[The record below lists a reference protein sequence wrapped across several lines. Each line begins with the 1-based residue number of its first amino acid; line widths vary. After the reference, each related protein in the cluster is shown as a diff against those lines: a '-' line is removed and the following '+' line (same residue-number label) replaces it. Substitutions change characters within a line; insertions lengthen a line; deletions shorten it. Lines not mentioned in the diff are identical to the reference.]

1 MIRKVLPYLLVL
13 FLAQTAIAQFY
24 YFGRNKV
31 QYTPFEWKVLRT
43 EHFDI
48 YYYSEMQDLAER
60 GAKFAEDSY
69 KIHEQNFNHNI
80 ARRVPLVFYSTHLH
94 FEQTNITPGFIP
106 EGVGGFFEFIKG
118 RVVIPFD
125 GSMQRF
131 QHVIRHELV
140 HVFMHSKMNR
150 VLLDHRLSQDRMPPL
165 WFTEGLAEY
174 WSSTWDTQ
182 AEMVMRD
189 AVLNNYVVAVNDMD
203 RIYGS
208 YLMYKEGQ
216 NIMEFIAERYGPEKI
231 LLLMENFWKSASFSE
246 VMKQTIGKTY
256 KEFDEEWLYSVKKKY
271 YPVLSNED
279 LPSGVAKNLINVG
292 FNSKPLYY
300 KRDGKRELYFVGNHT
315 GYSSIFRIDLDQ
327 EKPEPE
333 IVVQGEKTSEY
344 ESFHLLQNKIDIS
357 KSGIMAFVTKSGE
370 TDVIHLY
377 DLKQE
382 RLLESMRFQDL
393 VVLGS
398 PSWSPDGKKIVFP
411 SVDKAGRSDLFT
423 IDLTSREL
431 SRLTNDLYEDRDP
444 AWSPDGASIVFASD
458 RTPYGK
464 EGALNLFSYSLAT
477 SEIEFLTIGSASAG
491 APAWSPDGKSLA
503 FTSNLD
509 GSQNVWVMD
518 MTVPKLERTMKKLTQ
533 FSTAAFDPAWIDQDE
548 IAFAAF
554 ENFSFQLKKVS
565 QVSSNLSTASR
576 AHRFVFDVNKELWE
590 APKVETSAIVG
601 NFHYTGEYR
610 LDLAQ
615 SQISTDPVFGTAG
628 GAAIAMS
635 DVLGNDKY
643 YFLIYNTAQARSEFL
658 SSFNVAI
665 SRISLG
671 KRTNYDYGIF
681 HFAGDRYDLFDPNLY
696 YYERSFG
703 GYFVLS
709 YPLSMFR
716 RIEAGVTIS
725 NSDKDIYIETVSRKA
740 LLISSSF
747 SFTSDNT
754 LWGPTGP
761 MDGSRARVTLAY
773 TTDVQHS
780 NVSYYTIIA
789 DYRNYLRLTTR
800 SALASRATLWYND
813 GKEARRFFMGGSWDL
828 RGWPRWEIRGQK
840 IWFTSHELRFP
851 FVDQLGIRFPFG
863 GLVFSSIRG
872 ALYADLG
879 GAWDSKYVE
888 TKGSVGAG
896 VRFNLGGLLVL
907 RYDIG
912 KRIENNLA
920 HFQKGLFY
928 QFFFGWDF

>member
-1 MIRKVLPYLLVL
+1 MIRKLLPYLLIPV
-13 FLAQTAIAQFY
+13 AVQIASAQFY

-31 QYTPFEWKVLRT
+31 QYTAFDWKVLRT

-48 YYYSEMQDLAER
+48 YYYSEMKDLAER
-60 GAKFAEDSY
+60 GAKFAEESY
-69 KIHEQNFNHNI
+69 RIHEQNFNHTI
-80 ARRVPLVFYSTHLH
+80 SRRVPLVFYSSHLH
-94 FEQTNITPGFIP
+94 FEQTNIMPGFIP
-106 EGVGGFFEFIKG
+106 EGVGGFFEFVKG

-140 HVFMHSKMNR
+140 HVFMHSKINR
-150 VLLDHRLSQDRMPPL
+150 ILLDHRVSQNRMPPL

-174 WSSTWDTQ
+174 WSTSWDTQ

-189 AVLNNYVVAVNDMD
+189 AVLNNYVVPVSEMD

-208 YLMYKEGQ
+208 FLMYKEGQ
-216 NIMEFIAERYGPEKI
+216 SILEFIGERYGSEKI
-231 LLLMENFWKSASFSE
+231 LLLMENLWKSTSFSD

-256 KEFDEEWLYSVKKKY
+256 KELDEEWLYYLKKRY
-271 YPVLSNED
+271 YPVLAKED
-279 LPSGVAKNLINVG
+279 LPSGITKNLVNEG
-292 FNSKPLYY
+292 FNSKPIFYN
-300 KRDGKRELYFVGNHT
+300 RNGRRELYFVGNHT
-315 GYSSIFRIDLDQ
+315 GYSSIFRIDLDE
-327 EKPEPE
+327 EKPDPE
-333 IVVQGEKTSEY
+333 LVIQGEKTSEF
-344 ESFHLLQNKIDIS
+344 EALHLMQNRIDIS
-357 KSGIMAFVTKSGE
+357 KNGVMAFVSKSGPS
-370 TDVIHLY
+370 DVIHLY
-377 DLKQE
+377 DLRQE
-382 RLLESMRFQDL
+382 KLTETLRFENL
-393 VVLGS
+393 IVIGS
-398 PSWSPDGKKIVFP
+398 PSWSPDGSKLAVP
-411 SVDKAGRSDLFT
+411 SVDMGGQSDLF
-423 IDLTSREL
+423 IVDIPSREL
-431 SRLTNDLYEDRDP
+431 TRLTNDIYEERDP
-444 AWSPDGASIVFASD
+444 AWSPDGSVIVFASD
-458 RTPYGK
+458 RTPHGK
-464 EGALNLFSYSLAT
+464 EGALNLFSYNVAT
-477 SEIEFLTIGSASAG
+477 AEIEFVTIGSASSE
-491 APAWSPDGKSLA
+491 APMWSPDGSSLA
-503 FTSNLD
+503 FTSDLD
-509 GSQNVWVMD
+509 GSRNIWVIN
-518 MTVPKLERTMKKLTQ
+518 MTEPKRERSMRKLTH
-533 FSTAAFDPAWIDQDE
+533 FSTAAFDPAWTDKDE
-548 IAFAAF
+548 IVFAAF
-554 ENFSFQLKKVS
+554 ENFSFQLKKLRG
-565 QVSSNLSTASR
+565 VSSTLGSATR
-576 AHRFVFDVNKELWE
+576 AHRFVYDVSRELWD

-601 NFHYTGEYR
+601 NFKYTGEYR

-628 GAAIAMS
+628 GAVVAMS

-671 KRTNYDYGIF
+671 GRTNYDYGIF

-696 YYERSFG
+696 YYERAFG

-709 YPLSMFR
+709 YPLSLFR
-716 RIEAGVTIS
+716 RIEAGVTIT
-725 NSDKDIYIETVSRKA
+725 NSDKDVYVETVSRKA
-740 LLISSSF
+740 LLVSSSF
-747 SFTSDNT
+747 SYTSDNT

-761 MDGSRARVTLAY
+761 MDGARTRFTLAY

-789 DYRNYLRLTTR
+789 DYRHYLRLTTR
-800 SALASRATLWYND
+800 SALASRVTLWYND

-863 GLVFSSIRG
+863 GVAFSSIRG
-872 ALYADLG
+872 AVFSDIG
-879 GAWDSKYVE
+879 GAWDSRYRE

-896 VRFNLGGLLVL
+896 VRFNLGGFLVL
-907 RYDIG
+907 RYDVG

-920 HFQKGLFY
+920 SFQKGLFY